1 MKKGAIVFAISL
13 VLCIG
18 LVPEF
23 SCAAE
28 KVFKLEFSSFVSP
41 QNRGTKLM
49 DEWCREVEK
58 RTNGQIKITQH
69 PGNTLTEQNQTYESV
84 VDGIVDIGF
93 SAISYNPGKFPQM
106 EAIELPYGLK
116 TATQISKLANDYY
129 AKFQPK
135 EFKDVKV
142 LFFTAVAPGP
152 FHTKKPINKIEDL
165 AGMKIRC
172 PGGPNVT
179 WLKLIGAVPVV
190 LPTGDTYDALS
201 KGVVNGTVAA
211 FEPLEILKWHEVVNY
226 STPSGAAISQVRYLV
241 MNKDKWNSL
250 PANLQQVFAKVTAEY
265 NEKLAKLSDEI
276 EQDAVKNLTTKY
288 KHTVIKLDPKEEQR
302 WLSKV
307 TPIIDSYIKEKSQK
321 GLPAA
326 EQVKFCQEWVKPH
339 LK

>member
-1 MKKGAIVFAISL
+1 MKKGVVALAISL
-13 VLCIG
+13 FLCTG

-49 DEWCREVEK
+49 DEWCKEVEK

-93 SAISYNPGKFPQM
+93 SAVSYNPGKFPQM
-106 EAIELPYGLK
+106 EAVELPYGLK
-116 TATQISKLANDYY
+116 TATQIAKLANDYY

-135 EFKDVKV
+135 EFKDVKI

-165 AGMKIRC
+165 AGLKIRC
-172 PGGPNVT
+172 PGGPNVV
-179 WLKLIGAVPVV
+179 WLKLMGAVPVV

-201 KGVVNGTVAA
+201 KGVVDGTVAA

-250 PANLQQVFAKVTAEY
+250 PPNLQQIFAKVTAEY
-265 NEKLAKLSDEI
+265 NEKLAKLADEI

-302 WLSKV
+302 WIAKV
-307 TPIIDSYIKEKSQK
+307 TPILDGYIKEKSQK
-321 GLPAA
+321 GFPAA
-326 EQVKFCQEWVKPH
+326 EQVKFCQEWAKPY